1 MTAVSSPAASITPTD
16 LRSFAG
22 QFATGVAVVTTRG
35 PDGELAG
42 VTINAVT
49 SLSLTPP
56 LFLICLDHK
65 SNTLGA
71 VLSSGKFALHFL
83 ARGQTEVS
91 KVFASKSADKFA
103 EVDHMIGQNG
113 SPIIAGVL
121 AAAECSLAEIC
132 PGGDHTIV
140 IGQVEKVH
148 INGGEPLLYHRGGY
162 AALEDGIAA

>member
-1 MTAVSSPAASITPTD
+1 MSVSSIAVPAITPAD
-16 LRSFAG
+16 LRTFAG

-35 PDGELAG
+35 ADGELAG

-71 VLSSGKFALHFL
+71 VLGSGKFALHFL
-83 ARGQTEVS
+83 AKEQTQVS
-91 KVFASKSADKFA
+91 RIFASKSADKFA
-103 EVDHMIGQNG
+103 AVDHSIGDNG
-113 SPIIAGVL
+113 SPIIDGVL
-121 AAAECSLAEIC
+121 AAAECSLAELC
-132 PGGDHTIV
+132 PGGDHTII

-148 INGGEPLLYHRGGY
+148 INGGEPLLYHRGAY
-162 AALEDGIAA
+162 AALEERLAA

>member
-1 MTAVSSPAASITPTD
+1 MSASAITSTD

-22 QFATGVAVVTTRG
+22 QFATGVAVVTTRSAE
-35 PDGELAG
+35 GELAG

-71 VLSSGKFALHFL
+71 LLSSGKFAIHFL
-83 ARGQTEVS
+83 AKGQTGVS
-91 KVFASKSADKFA
+91 KIFASKSADKFA
-103 EVDHMIGQNG
+103 EVDHSAGENG
-113 SPIIAGVL
+113 SPIISGVL
-121 AAAECSLAEIC
+121 AAAECSLAEMC
-132 PGGDHTIV
+132 PGGDHTII

-148 INGGEPLLYHRGGY
+148 IHGGEPLLYHRGAY
-162 AALEDGIAA
+162 AALDERVAA

>member
-1 MTAVSSPAASITPTD
+1 MSAPAITATD
-16 LRSFAG
+16 LRTFAG
-22 QFATGVAVVTTRG
+22 QFATGVAVVTTRS
-35 PDGELAG
+35 PEGELAG

-91 KVFASKSADKFA
+91 RVFASKSADKFA
-103 EVDHMIGQNG
+103 EVDHAPGENG
-113 SPIIAGVL
+113 SPILSGVL
-121 AAAECSLAEIC
+121 AAAECSLAEMC
-132 PGGDHTIV
+132 AGGDHTII

-148 INGGEPLLYHRGGY
+148 IHGGEPLLYHRGAY
-162 AALEDGIAA
+162 AALDERVAA